1 MPLERPPHV
10 EPTPDT
16 PVNTITDAEFA
27 QFQALL
33 RGITG
38 IHLSE
43 FKKTLLIARLS
54 SRLRARRART
64 FTEYYK
70 IIRHPLETE
79 ELQLAINLLTTNE
92 TFFFREPEHFQI
104 MKDLIASL
112 RPVPLPFR
120 VWSAASSSGE
130 EAYSIAMV
138 LADVLGGAP
147 WEVVGSDIST
157 RVLDRARAGL
167 YPLER
172 NGGIPKDYLH
182 RYCLKGQGA
191 QDGMMLI
198 GKQLRERVHF
208 AQVNLNEPIP
218 DLGRFDVIFLR
229 NILIYFQNDQKRKVV
244 EAVLPRLHPHGLL
257 IVGHSENLM
266 GVSERVKQVRPTV
279 YRVA

>member
-1 MPLERPPHV
+1 M
-10 EPTPDT
+10 EPTLPDT
-16 PVNTITDAEFA
+16 SILPITDAEFA

-38 IHLSE
+38 IHLTE
-43 FKKTLLIARLS
+43 FKKTLLVARLS
-54 SRLRARRART
+54 SRLRARKART
-64 FTEYYK
+64 FSEYYK

-79 ELQLAINLLTTNE
+79 ELQLAINHLTTNE

-104 MKDLIASL
+104 MKDFIGSL
-112 RPVPLPFR
+112 RPVPAPFR

-138 LADVLGGAP
+138 LADVLGGTR

-157 RVLDRARAGL
+157 RVLERARAGL

-172 NGGIPKDYLH
+172 NGGIPKDYLY
-182 RYCLKGQGA
+182 RFCLKGQGD
-191 QDGMMLI
+191 QEGMLLI

-208 AQVNLNEPIP
+208 TQVNLNGPIP
-218 DLGRFDVIFLR
+218 DLGRFDIVFLR

-244 EAVLPRLHPHGLL
+244 EAVVPRLQRHGLL

-266 GVSERVKQVRPTV
+266 GVTDRVRQVRPTV
-279 YRVA
+279 YHVT

>member
-1 MPLERPPHV
+1 V
-10 EPTPDT
+10 EPAQDSPS
-16 PVNTITDAEFA
+16 PLITDAEFA

-43 FKKTLLIARLS
+43 FKKTLLVARLA
-54 SRLRARRART
+54 SRLRARKART

-70 IIRHPLETE
+70 IIRHPLETD
-79 ELQLAINLLTTNE
+79 ELQLAINVLTTNE
-92 TFFFREPEHFQI
+92 TFFFREPEHFQVL
-104 MKDLIASL
+104 KDFIASL
-112 RPVPLPFR
+112 RPLPTPFR

-138 LADVLGGAP
+138 LAHFLGGAR
-147 WEVVGSDIST
+147 WEVIGSDIST

-172 NGGIPKDYLH
+172 NGGIPTEYLQ
-182 RYCLKGQGA
+182 RFCLKGQGA
-191 QDGMMLI
+191 QEGMMLI

-218 DLGRFDVIFLR
+218 DLGRFDLIFLR

-244 EAVLPRLHPHGLL
+244 EAVLPRLQPHGLL

-266 GVSERVKQVRPTV
+266 GVSDRVKQVRPTV

>member
-1 MPLERPPHV
+1 V
-10 EPTPDT
+10 EPTPDLSPAAT
-16 PVNTITDAEFA
+16 LTDAEFA

-43 FKKTLLIARLS
+43 FKKTLLAARLG
-54 SRLRARRART
+54 SRLRARQART
-64 FTEYYK
+64 FTDYYK
-70 IIRHPLETE
+70 IVKNPQEAG
-79 ELQLAINLLTTNE
+79 ELQLAIDLLTTNE
-92 TFFFREPEHFQI
+92 TFFFREPEHFQVL
-104 MKDLIASL
+104 KDYIAAL
-112 RPVPLPFR
+112 RPVPSPFR

-138 LADVLGGAP
+138 LADVLGGGK
-147 WEVVGSDIST
+147 WEVAGSDIST
-157 RVLDRARAGL
+157 RVLERARAGL

-172 NGGIPKDYLH
+172 NGGIPTDYLH
-182 RYCLKGQGA
+182 RFCLKGQGP
-191 QDGMMLI
+191 QEGMMLI

-218 DLGRFDVIFLR
+218 DLGRFDLIFLR

-244 EAVLPRLHPHGLL
+244 EAILPRLKPQGLL

-266 GVSERVKQVRPTV
+266 GVSDRVRQVRPTV
-279 YRVA
+279 YRGA

>member
-1 MPLERPPHV
+1 M
-10 EPTPDT
+10 EPTPDNSA
-16 PVNTITDAEFA
+16 PTITDAEFA

-43 FKKTLLIARLS
+43 FKKTLLVARLA
-54 SRLRARRART
+54 SRLRARKART
-64 FTEYYK
+64 FSEYYK
-70 IIRHPLETE
+70 IIKHPLETE
-79 ELQLAINLLTTNE
+79 ELQLAINYLTTNE

-104 MKDLIASL
+104 LKDFIASL

-138 LADVLGGAP
+138 LADVLGGAK

-191 QDGMMLI
+191 QEGMMLI

-208 AQVNLNEPIP
+208 TQVNLNEPIP
-218 DLGRFDVIFLR
+218 DRFLELLQQLGCDHCQGF
-229 NILIYFQNDQKRKVV
+229 YFS
-244 EAVLPRLHPHGLL
+244 AALPAQEFVRMISIQTHPSQDPEIDPAATQSRLALG
-257 IVGHSENLM
+257 
-266 GVSERVKQVRPTV
+266 
-279 YRVA
+279 

>member
-1 MPLERPPHV
+1 MELI
-10 EPTPDT
+10 PD
-16 PVNTITDAEFA
+16 PSLPALAITDAEFA
-27 QFQALL
+27 QFQAML
-33 RGITG
+33 RDITG
-38 IHLSE
+38 IHLTE
-43 FKKTLLIARLS
+43 FKKTLLVARLS
-54 SRLRARRART
+54 SRLRARQVRT
-64 FTEYYK
+64 FTEYYRL
-70 IIRHPLETE
+70 IRSPQEGQ
-79 ELQLAINLLTTNE
+79 ELQVAINHLTTNE

-104 MKDLIASL
+104 LKDFIASL
-112 RPVPLPFR
+112 RPLPSPFR

-138 LADVLGGAP
+138 LADVLGGGR

-182 RYCLKGQGA
+182 RFCLKGQGA
-191 QDGMMLI
+191 HEGMLMI
-198 GKQLRERVHF
+198 EKHLRDRVRFEH
-208 AQVNLNEPIP
+208 VNLNAAIP

-244 EAVLPRLHPHGLL
+244 EALLPRLQRHGLL

-266 GVSERVKQVRPTV
+266 GITDRVRAVRPTV
-279 YRVA
+279 YHGA